1 MSYHKKV
8 LIAYAVAN
16 LLLIVLGYFQLHG
29 SDSSLTT
36 DQQLAA
42 HGVTY
47 YFWPLIS
54 LFMTSLI
61 VAVVY
66 ALRGLWLL
74 GAWAYHRIA

>member
-16 LLLIVLGYFQLHG
+16 LLLIVLGYFQLYG

-42 HGVTY
+42 HGMTY

-61 VAVVY
+61 VAVV
-66 ALRGLWLL
+66 
-74 GAWAYHRIA
+74 

>member
-1 MSYHKKV
+1 MSFHKKV
-8 LIAYAVAN
+8 LTAYAVAN
-16 LLLIVLGYFQLHG
+16 LVLIVLGYFQLHG
-29 SDSSLTT
+29 SDSSLMT

-54 LFMTSLI
+54 LFMTGLV
-61 VAVVY
+61 VAGMY

-74 GAWAYHRIA
+74 GAWTYRKVA